1 MGKLM
6 NSKTTQAMLLQ
17 RFMHAY
23 TSVSMKSKYD
33 ASVEMVR
40 NADAIMVLGT
50 KIATDSPELYEML
63 EVLSKKEDVKIIY
76 SHPIDDPAM
85 RDITKQFMKYE
96 PGSEE
101 GVIALLAYYLL
112 EGGNLPQET
121 KSFLDTLDVAYL
133 EAESNTGEEE
143 FEETVGLFKVANTK
157 VLILGDDVMAH
168 PRVQNIAKI
177 CALIENSYDI
187 SIYIASNL
195 VNEVE
200 ISQTSAVD
208 AELQEV
214 EDLPEYN
221 GTVIYHAHG
230 LPKDDKS
237 LHGSVQFANAARISD
252 GDFISIA
259 FGGQTINREFKIDN
273 ELKGTIAINP
283 ISDIDVV
290 VQRYK
295 FERSKINKI
304 NQNSENR

>member
-23 TSVSMKSKYD
+23 TSVSMKNKYD
-33 ASVEMVR
+33 ASVEMIR
-40 NADAIMVLGT
+40 NSDAIMVLGT
-50 KIATDSPELYEML
+50 KIATDSPELYEIL
-63 EVLSKKEDVKIIY
+63 EVLSKKEDVNIIY

-85 RDITKQFMKYE
+85 RDITNQFMKYE

-112 EGGNLPQET
+112 KGENLPQET
-121 KSFLDTLDVAYL
+121 KNFLDTLDVAYL

-143 FEETVGLFKVANTK
+143 FEETVGLFKAANTK

-168 PRVQNIAKI
+168 PRVQNIAKV

-195 VNEVE
+195 VNEVD

-221 GTVIYHAHG
+221 GTVIYHAYG

-237 LHGSVQFANAARISD
+237 LHGSVQFANAAKISD

-304 NQNSENR
+304 NQNSESR

>member
-1 MGKLM
+1 MGKII

-17 RFMHAY
+17 HFMHAY
-23 TSVSMKSKYD
+23 TAVSSKKRYD
-33 ASVEMVR
+33 ACVEIIQ

-50 KIATDSPELYEML
+50 KIATDSPELYKML
-63 EVLSKKEDVKIIY
+63 EVLSRKEDVKIVY

-85 RDITKQFMKYE
+85 RAITNQFMKYE

-112 EGGNLPQET
+112 EGENLPERT
-121 KSFLDTLDVAYL
+121 KNFLDALDVAYL

-143 FEETVGLFKVANTK
+143 FEETVALFKAANTR
-157 VLILGDDVMAH
+157 VLILGDDLMAH
-168 PRVQNIAKI
+168 PRAQNIAKI
-177 CALIENSYDI
+177 CALIENNYDI
-187 SIYIASNL
+187 SIYIASSL
-195 VNEVE
+195 VNEME

-230 LPKDDKS
+230 LHKDDKS
-237 LHGSVQFANAARISD
+237 LHGSVQFANAAKISD

-259 FGGQTINREFKIDN
+259 FDGQTINREFKIDN

-283 ISDIDVV
+283 ISDIDVQL
-290 VQRYK
+290 QRYK

-304 NQNSENR
+304 NQNSESR

>member
-6 NSKTTQAMLLQ
+6 NLKTTQAMLLQ

-23 TSVSMKSKYD
+23 SAVSSKKQYD
-33 ASVEMVR
+33 ASVKMIQ

-50 KIATDSPELYEML
+50 KIATDSPELYEIL
-63 EVLSKKEDVKIIY
+63 EVLSKKEDVKIVY

-85 RDITKQFMKYE
+85 RDIVNQFMKYE

-112 EGGNLPQET
+112 EGENLPQKT
-121 KSFLDTLDVAYL
+121 KSFLDALDIAYL

-143 FEETVGLFKVANTK
+143 FEETVALFKEANTK

-168 PRVQNIAKI
+168 PRAQNIAKI

-187 SIYIASNL
+187 SIYIASSL
-195 VNEVE
+195 VNEVKM
-200 ISQTSAVD
+200 SQTSAVD

-221 GTVIYHAHG
+221 GTVIYNAHG
-230 LPKDDKS
+230 VDENDKS

-283 ISDIDVV
+283 TFDVA
-290 VQRYK
+290 VQGYK
-295 FERSKINKI
+295 FERSRINKI
-304 NQNSENR
+304 NQNSESR

>member
-23 TSVSMKSKYD
+23 TAVSMKKKYN
-33 ASVEMVR
+33 ACVEMIQ

-50 KIATDSPELYEML
+50 KIATDSPELYEIL
-63 EVLSKKEDVKIIY
+63 EVIFKKEDVKIVY

-85 RDITKQFMKYE
+85 RDIVNQFMKYE

-112 EGGNLPQET
+112 EGERLPVKT
-121 KSFLDTLDVAYL
+121 RSFLEELDIAYL

-143 FEETVGLFKVANTK
+143 FEETVALFKAANTK

-168 PRVQNIAKI
+168 PRAQNIAKI

-187 SIYIASNL
+187 SIYIASSL
-195 VNEVE
+195 VNEVK
-200 ISQTSAVD
+200 ISQTSALD

-221 GTVIYHAHG
+221 GTVIYNAHG
-230 LPKDDKS
+230 VDENDKS

-283 ISDIDVV
+283 TFDVA
-290 VQRYK
+290 VQGYK
-295 FERSKINKI
+295 FERSRINKI
-304 NQNSENR
+304 NQNSESR